1 MIFLAAELAP
11 ERKANM
17 EIRRDLHLAPVRAT
31 SSEGVQTSSVRAGS
45 TASGGLQVSASAR
58 ELGELAKLVNGA
70 SGIRQ
75 DKVDAIK
82 RQIDS
87 GSYQVN
93 LDKLADRL
101 SSEV

>member
-1 MIFLAAELAP
+1 
-11 ERKANM
+11 M
-17 EIRRDLHLAPVRAT
+17 EIRRDLHLAPVR
-31 SSEGVQTSSVRAGS
+31 QTSTEGAQPVAIRAGGG
-45 TASGGLQVSASAR
+45 ASGGFEVSASAR
-58 ELGELAKLVNGA
+58 ELGDLAKLVHSA

-101 SSEV
+101 SGEV

>member
-1 MIFLAAELAP
+1 
-11 ERKANM
+11 M
-17 EIRRDLHLAPVRAT
+17 EISRDHHLTPIRST
-31 SSEGVQTSSVRAGS
+31 SSESAPTNGVRSSAG
-45 TASGGLQVSASAR
+45 ASGGLQVSASAR
-58 ELGELAKLVNGA
+58 ELGELAKLVQSA

-75 DKVDAIK
+75 DRVDAIK

>member
-1 MIFLAAELAP
+1 
-11 ERKANM
+11 M
-17 EIRRDLHLAPVRAT
+17 EIRRDLHLAPVRPT
-31 SSEGVQTSSVRAGS
+31 STESAHPTSVRPGGA
-45 TASGGLQVSASAR
+45 ASGGFQVSESAR
-58 ELGELAKLVNGA
+58 ELGDLAKLVHGA

>member
-1 MIFLAAELAP
+1 
-11 ERKANM
+11 M
-17 EIRRDLHLAPVRAT
+17 EIRRDIQLAPVRST
-31 SSEGVQTSSVRAGS
+31 SVETTQASGVRAGG
-45 TASGGLQVSASAR
+45 AAPGGLQVSDSAR
-58 ELGELAKLVNGA
+58 ELGDLAKLVHGA

-75 DKVDAIK
+75 DKIDAIK

-87 GSYQVN
+87 GSYHVN

>member
-1 MIFLAAELAP
+1 
-11 ERKANM
+11 M
-17 EIRRDLHLAPVRAT
+17 EIRRDPHFAPVQAA
-31 SSEGVQTSSVRAGS
+31 SSDSAQVAAIRPRGGASS
-45 TASGGLQVSASAR
+45 GLEVSASAR
-58 ELGELAKLVNGA
+58 ELGELAKLVQGA

-82 RQIDS
+82 RQVDS
-87 GSYQVN
+87 GSYQIN